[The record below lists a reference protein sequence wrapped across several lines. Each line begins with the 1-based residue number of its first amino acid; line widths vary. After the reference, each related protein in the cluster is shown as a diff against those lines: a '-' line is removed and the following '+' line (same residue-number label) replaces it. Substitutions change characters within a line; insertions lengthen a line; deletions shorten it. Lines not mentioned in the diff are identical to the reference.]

1 MLLLWRP
8 APRDIRDSG
17 GRKPKRPPLAGR
29 EDLRLSMA
37 GAQTKVPVVLMDDE
51 VALPVPGQPTTHIL
65 KPPIK
70 RFPATVENEA
80 FVTQLASTCGPDV
93 TPAMPRLVK
102 DRAYLLVAG
111 IVR

>member
-1 MLLLWRP
+1 
-8 APRDIRDSG
+8 
-17 GRKPKRPPLAGR
+17 
-29 EDLRLSMA
+29 
-37 GAQTKVPVVLMDDE
+37 VLVDDKA
-51 VALPVPGQPTTHIL
+51 ALPVPGQPTTHIL
-65 KPPIK
+65 KPPIR

-80 FVTQLASTCGPDV
+80 FVMQLASACGLDV